1 MPSVKQLILALAL
14 ISLASGCSN
23 LDLARFAP
31 PGIVKYEDLAGDQ
44 PPNPEIQERISERR
58 TDPEAKYPILSQT
71 PGESDRPEFPPAEDR
86 AMEAETLV
94 SQRNALE
101 ASIDEDRASAEAAQK
116 EAELLPLKR
125 DALKEETDRDAAEAA
140 RYKAEIGDDLGAD
153 LDQGENDQSAE
164 PPIE

>member
-58 TDPEAKYPILSQT
+58 SDPEAKFPILSQT
-71 PGESDRPEFPPAEDR
+71 PGEADRPELPPTAERTLD
-86 AMEAETLV
+86 AETLV
-94 SQRNALE
+94 SQRDALQT
-101 ASIDEDRASAEAAQK
+101 SIDGDRAAAEAAQK
-116 EAELLPLKR
+116 EAELLPLRR
-125 DALKEETDRDAAEAA
+125 DALQEETDRDQAEAA
-140 RYKAEIGDDLGAD
+140 EYKAGLERAEL
-153 LDQGENDQSAE
+153 EQSAE
-164 PPIE
+164 PPND